1 MLDFATARRMMV
13 DGQVRTADVTDPRL
27 IEAMLDVPRERFLPQ
42 TKAQLAYLDIDVPM
56 TETAGRSFRRML
68 KPMVLAKLLQV
79 AEITETDRVLDIG
92 SGSGYGAALIARLAG
107 AVVAVE
113 QDESLLGQARGALS
127 GIANVTIV
135 QGPLTVGAASNG
147 PYDVVVLEGAI
158 EIVPTDL
165 GGQIKEGGRL
175 VCVLGTGGAGK
186 AMIYRMSGGEL
197 SGRPVFDAAAPLLPG
212 FEKPAFFVF

>member
-1 MLDFATARRMMV
+1 V

-42 TKAQLAYLDIDVPM
+42 TKAQLAYLDIDVPVA
-56 TETAGRSFRRML
+56 ETAGRSFRRML

-158 EIVPTDL
+158 EIVPTAL
-165 GGQIKEGGRL
+165 SGQIKEGGRL

-212 FEKPAFFVF
+212 FEKPPSFVF